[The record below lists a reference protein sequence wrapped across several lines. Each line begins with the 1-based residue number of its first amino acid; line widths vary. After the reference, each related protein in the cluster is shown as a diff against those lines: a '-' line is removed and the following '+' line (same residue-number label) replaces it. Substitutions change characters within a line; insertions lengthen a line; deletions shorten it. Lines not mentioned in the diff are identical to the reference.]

1 MFAAW
6 YGLAAGE
13 LEVVL
18 WFVRRAFNSTDRMY
32 LMTRHFVRLVPLVN
46 LSLSLGFGLLCALA
60 TRRGPRLAGWTCP
73 RLIVA
78 WAVLP

>member
-18 WFVRRAFNSTDRMY
+18 RFVRRAFNSTDRMY

-46 LSLSLGFGLLCALA
+46 LSLSLGFGRCAPW
-60 TRRGPRLAGWTCP
+60 RRGEGRGWP
-73 RLIVA
+73 DGRVPA
-78 WAVLP
+78 